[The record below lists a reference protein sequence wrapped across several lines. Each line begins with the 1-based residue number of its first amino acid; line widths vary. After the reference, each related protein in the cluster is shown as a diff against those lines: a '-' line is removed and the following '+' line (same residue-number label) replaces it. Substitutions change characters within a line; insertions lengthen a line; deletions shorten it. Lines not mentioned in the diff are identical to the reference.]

1 MKVLLVLL
9 AFMIPVGASA
19 ASADSIRELIE
30 VLTVEKV
37 KVYEVVWSEY
47 NFKGSVLVNAVS
59 IQQAVFTV
67 TNQLKIN
74 EDSIVSVKI
83 KK

>member
-19 ASADSIRELIE
+19 DSMSELIE

-37 KVYEVVWSEY
+37 KVYEVIWSEGS
-47 NFKGSVLVNAVS
+47 FKGSVLVNAVS
-59 IQQAVFTV
+59 IKQAVFTI
-67 TNQLKIN
+67 TSQLKIS

>member
-19 ASADSIRELIE
+19 DSMSELIE

-37 KVYEVVWSEY
+37 KVYEVIWSEDS
-47 NFKGSVLVNAVS
+47 FKGSVLVNAVS
-59 IQQAVFTV
+59 IQQAVFTI
-67 TNQLKIN
+67 TSQLKIN

>member
-19 ASADSIRELIE
+19 DSMSELIE

-37 KVYEVVWSEY
+37 KVYEVIWSEGS
-47 NFKGSVLVNAVS
+47 FKGSVLVNAVS
-59 IQQAVFTV
+59 IKQAVFTI
-67 TNQLKIN
+67 NSQLKIN

>member
-19 ASADSIRELIE
+19 DSMRELIE

-74 EDSIVSVKI
+74 ENSIVSVKI

>member
-1 MKVLLVLL
+1 MRVLLVLL
-9 AFMIPVGASA
+9 AFMIPVG

-37 KVYEVVWSEY
+37 KVYEVVWSEGS
-47 NFKGSVLVNAVS
+47 FKGSVLVNAVS
-59 IQQAVFTV
+59 IQQAVFTA
-67 TNQLKIN
+67 TSQLKIN

>member
-19 ASADSIRELIE
+19 DSMRELIE
-30 VLTVEKV
+30 VLKVEKV
-37 KVYEVVWSEY
+37 KVYEVIWFEY

-59 IQQAVFTV
+59 IQQAVFTA
-67 TNQLKIN
+67 TSRLKIN